1 MNLTTVQSASVVSQS
16 FAADLTVPSALTQC
30 MYLVVY
36 NWCFST
42 WMGCL
47 HQLLY
52 YKSSNKRP
60 SIY

>member
-36 NWCFST
+36 N
-42 WMGCL
+42 
-47 HQLLY
+47 
-52 YKSSNKRP
+52 
-60 SIY
+60 